1 MLSDSRS
8 NSRLT
13 SDLWGWGCGEGRE
26 RRTEERKV
34 LLQIT
39 PSFRLLIFVK
49 YAIREA
55 GALMLTFTLRL
66 ISTSCYGNHFTLSSS
81 GKRLVKDVDTVWC

>member
-1 MLSDSRS
+1 MLRGSGST
-8 NSRLT
+8 SRLT

-26 RRTEERKV
+26 RETEERKV

-49 YAIREA
+49 CAIREA
-55 GALMLTFTLRL
+55 GEFILIDFYSTVDLNMMLWKPLHIIQFR
-66 ISTSCYGNHFTLSSS
+66 
-81 GKRLVKDVDTVWC
+81 